1 MSMRGWMIAGT
12 LLAAL
17 AAHEGQAQ
25 DLGIAVGTK
34 APAALVETL
43 SGAPADLAKYVGQK
57 PLLLEFWATWCS
69 NCKELEPQMLA
80 VQRKYAGKLNIVA
93 VAVSYNQ
100 SPERVKLYAAKH
112 GYGYDVLYDRHG
124 AATDAYS
131 VPATS
136 YVVVVDAKGTVV
148 YTGQGGD
155 QNLDAAVHRA
165 NP

>member
-1 MSMRGWMIAGT
+1 MRISRWIAAAT
-12 LLAAL
+12 LVAAL
-17 AAHEGQAQ
+17 VAREGGAQ

-34 APAALVETL
+34 APPALVETL
-43 SGAPADLAKYVGQK
+43 SGGPADIAAYVGRK

-80 VQRKYAGKLNIVA
+80 IQRKYAGKLNVVA
-93 VAVSYNQ
+93 VAVSFNQ
-100 SPERVKLYAAKH
+100 SPEKVKLYAQRHA
-112 GYGYDVLYDRHG
+112 YGYDVLYDRRG
-124 AATDAYS
+124 TATDAYS

-155 QNLDAAVHRA
+155 QNLEAAVKRA